1 MPLLVPGEDRSE
13 ARRLQRMAEQGQL
26 RRIYQGIYT
35 DDLVQPIEAITRREL
50 YALCALL
57 APGSIISHRSAIES
71 RPTQSGNYYLTGP
84 YRRQVDLPGVRL
96 RIGQG
101 PGPLDSD
108 IRIPTFGGDAFIS
121 SQARALLENLTS
133 SRGDPAERR
142 TLGATAVE
150 EWLDRFIG
158 RDVSGSINH
167 IRDSAR
173 TIAESLGLTNEF
185 KQLDTTI
192 GALLGTRTARL
203 SAPVA
208 IARAARRPYD
218 SARLDLFEVLAV
230 ELQRNPLPVSP
241 VDPKADPHL
250 QAFVETYFSNYIEG
264 TEFEIKEAHD
274 IVVNGRPMKYRE
286 DDSHD
291 ILGTYQAI
299 LKSKQSPIVHANSE
313 AFLKQ
318 LQDWNRRVI
327 ESRRDKN
334 PGEFKTEPNRAGQT
348 YFVNPEMVVGTLMK
362 GYESIMSAATPANR
376 AALAM
381 FVVAEVHPFTDGNGR
396 TARVAMNHFLT
407 QAGLT
412 RIIVPTVFRDDY
424 ISALKALSSN
434 AHPVPLV
441 RMLARAARSSRWL
454 DMTSMANCFAALA
467 QSKAMERPEVAQLT
481 FDDSHL
487 AVTPKEKAAS
497 LGQTPTLKPAA
508 AQRARPSRRRRSA
521 ERHR

>member
-1 MPLLVPGEDRSE
+1 VPLVIAGGDSAE
-13 ARRLQRMAEQGQL
+13 ARRLQRMAGQGQL

-35 DDLVQPIEAITRREL
+35 DDLVQPIEAIARREL

-57 APGSIISHRSAIES
+57 APNSIISHRSAIES
-71 RPTQSGNYYLTGP
+71 RPTPGGNYYLTGR
-84 YRRQVDLPGVRL
+84 YRREIELPGVRL
-96 RIGQG
+96 RIAAG

-108 IRIPTFGGDAFIS
+108 IRIPTFGGNAFVS
-121 SQARALLENLTS
+121 SQARALLENLSS
-133 SRGDPAERR
+133 SRGDPAEKR
-142 TLGATAVE
+142 TLGTTAVE

-158 RDVSGSINH
+158 RDVGGSINQ
-167 IRDSAR
+167 IRDTAR
-173 TIAESLGLTNEF
+173 TIAESLELTDEF

-208 IARAARRPYD
+208 IARAARKPYD
-218 SARLDLFEVLAV
+218 SARLELFEVLAV
-230 ELQRNPLPVSP
+230 ELQRNPLQVPLA
-241 VDPKADPHL
+241 DPKADPHL

-264 TEFEIKEAHD
+264 TEFEITEAHD

-299 LKSKQSPIVHANSE
+299 LESKQSPVIPASSD

-318 LQDWNRRVI
+318 LQGWNRQVI
-327 ESRRDKN
+327 ESRLDKK

-348 YFVNPEMVVGTLMK
+348 WFVSPEMVLGTLMK
-362 GYESIMSAATPANR
+362 GYEIIMSAATPANR

-407 QAGLT
+407 RAGLT
-412 RIIVPTVFRDDY
+412 RIIVPTVFREDY
-424 ISALKALSSN
+424 ISALKALSTN

-441 RMLARAARSSRWL
+441 RMLSRAARFSRWL
-454 DMTSMANCFAALA
+454 DMSSTTNCFAALT
-467 QSKAMERPEVAQLT
+467 QSNAMQRPEDAQLT
-481 FDDSHL
+481 FDDSLL
-487 AVTPKEKAAS
+487 AMVPEEVTAS
-497 LGQTPTLKPAA
+497 LSQ
-508 AQRARPSRRRRSA
+508 
-521 ERHR
+521 

>member
-1 MPLLVPGEDRSE
+1 MPIVVAGKDRAE

-50 YALCALL
+50 YALCALI
-57 APGSIISHRSAIES
+57 APGSVISHRSAIES
-71 RPTQSGNYYLTGP
+71 RPTPGGNYYLTGR
-84 YRRQVDLPGVRL
+84 YRREVELPGVRL
-96 RIGQG
+96 RIAQG

-108 IRIPTFGGDAFIS
+108 IRIPTFGGHTFIS
-121 SQARALLENLTS
+121 SQPRALLENLTS
-133 SRGDPAERR
+133 SRGDPAEKR
-142 TLGATAVE
+142 TLGTTAVE

-158 RDVSGSINH
+158 RDVGGSINQ

-173 TIAESLGLTNEF
+173 LIAESLGLSDEF

-192 GALLGTRTARL
+192 GAPLGTRTARL

-208 IARAARRPYD
+208 IARAARKPYD
-218 SARLDLFEVLAV
+218 SARLELFEVLAV
-230 ELQRNPLPVSP
+230 ELQRNPLQVPP
-241 VDPKADPHL
+241 ADPKVDPHL

-264 TEFEIKEAHD
+264 TEFEITEAHD

-299 LKSKQSPIVHANSE
+299 LQSKQSPVIPASYD

-318 LQDWNRRVI
+318 LQQWNRQVI
-327 ESRRDKN
+327 ESRFDKN

-348 YFVNPEMVVGTLMK
+348 YFVSPEMVLGTLMK
-362 GYESIMSAATPANR
+362 AYEIIMSAGTPANR
-376 AALAM
+376 AALAT
-381 FVVAEVHPFTDGNGR
+381 FVVSEVHPFTDGNGR

-412 RIIVPTVFRDDY
+412 RIIVPTVFREDY

-441 RMLARAARSSRWL
+441 RMLARAARFSRWL
-454 DMTSMANCFAALA
+454 DMTSTDNCFAALTK
-467 QSKAMERPEVAQLT
+467 SNAMQRPEDSKLT
-481 FDDSHL
+481 FDDSQL
-487 AVTPKEKAAS
+487 AVMPEEETAS
-497 LGQTPTLKPAA
+497 PRQ
-508 AQRARPSRRRRSA
+508 
-521 ERHR
+521 

>member
-1 MPLLVPGEDRSE
+1 MPLVVAGEDRAK
-13 ARRLQRMAEQGQL
+13 ARRLQRIAEQGQL

-50 YALCALL
+50 YALCALI
-57 APGSIISHRSAIES
+57 APGSIISHRSALES
-71 RPTQSGNYYLTGP
+71 RPTPDGNYYLTGH
-84 YRRQVDLPGVRL
+84 YRREIKLPGVRL
-96 RIGQG
+96 RIAEG

-108 IRIPTFGGDAFIS
+108 IRIPTFGGDAFVS
-121 SQARALLENLTS
+121 SQARALLENLSS
-133 SRGDPAERR
+133 SRGYPAEKR
-142 TLGATAVE
+142 TLGTTTVE

-158 RDVSGSINH
+158 RDVGGSINQ
-167 IRDSAR
+167 IRDTAR
-173 TIAESLGLTNEF
+173 TIAESLELTDEF

-208 IARAARRPYD
+208 IARAARKPYD
-218 SARLDLFEVLAV
+218 STRLELFETLAV
-230 ELQRNPLPVSP
+230 ELQRNPLQVPP
-241 VDPKADPHL
+241 EDPQTDPHL

-264 TEFEIKEAHD
+264 TEFEINEAHD

-299 LKSKQSPIVHANSE
+299 LESKRSPVIPASSE
-313 AFLKQ
+313 GFLKQ
-318 LQDWNRRVI
+318 LQEWNRQVI
-327 ESRRDKN
+327 ESRLDKN
-334 PGEFKTEPNRAGQT
+334 PGVFKTEPNRAGQT
-348 YFVNPEMVVGTLMK
+348 WFVSPEMVLGTLTK
-362 GYESIMSAATPANR
+362 GYEIIMSAATPANR

-412 RIIVPTVFRDDY
+412 RIIVPTVFREDY

-441 RMLARAARSSRWL
+441 RMLARAARFSRWL
-454 DMTSMANCFAALA
+454 DTTSTINCFAALT
-467 QSKAMERPEVAQLT
+467 QSNAMQRSEDAQLT
-481 FDDSHL
+481 FDDSQL
-487 AVTPKEKAAS
+487 AMMPDEKTAS
-497 LGQTPTLKPAA
+497 
-508 AQRARPSRRRRSA
+508 SRQ
-521 ERHR
+521 